1 MIGATSLVR
10 TFQAPGPKAA
20 GFINSDERINGIMG
34 PMRGGKTTA
43 ALYKRLRRAM
53 RMPKC
58 RDGNRDYSCVVIR
71 DSYGALYETTIRSWH
86 LLFDKNIGKWQG
98 SEGRPASHDLVFDC
112 PDGGKLF
119 FRIRFLSIQ
128 NDTIENLLRGTE
140 FTDALLEEADLL
152 DEHVLTYVNGR
163 VGQWPHK
170 NRLPAGVVAPGQ
182 VDIVTNPPDVE
193 NWFYRRFVRDMLPKH
208 EFFQQP
214 SGLSPEAENLEN
226 IPGGRGYYE
235 DLAATNPKWWVDRM
249 VHGKFGASRSGEAVY
264 RDEWDDRKHCGNRI
278 ILPADA
284 PLLLGFD
291 QNLVNPACTI
301 HQWMPSGQWRWID
314 EILPG
319 RMGAKR
325 MGETVREVLQRD
337 YRGLPVAGAWIDPS
351 TMHGADTEGGELA
364 YYEQIRRA
372 SGINIMPA
380 PSQEVGFRISSISNL
395 LRAPDI
401 VLATGEIVPAL
412 TMSARCKVSREGMN
426 SRYRFKRSKPNDPN
440 SALQPKPEKNEWS
453 DPLDSGQYAITG
465 AMGRIGIVAGV
476 QAVPK
481 YAPPKPVQRGPRSAP
496 GDFNVFKV

>member
-1 MIGATSLVR
+1 MISGTSLVR
-10 TFQAPGPKAA
+10 NFRAPGPVA
-20 GFINSDERINGIMG
+20 GRFIQSDERINGLMG

-43 ALYKRLRRAM
+43 ALYKRLVRAM
-53 RMPKC
+53 KMPKC
-58 RDGNRDYSCVVIR
+58 IDGNRDYSCVVIR

-86 LLFDKNIGKWQG
+86 LLFDRSIGKWQG

-152 DEHVLTYVNGR
+152 PEHVLTFVNGR

-170 NRLPAGVVAPGQ
+170 KRLPAGVEAPGQ
-182 VDIVTNPPDVE
+182 VDIVTNPPDTE
-193 NWFYRRFVRDMLPKH
+193 NWFYRRFVEDMLPKH
-208 EFFQQP
+208 AFFAQP
-214 SGLSPEAENLEN
+214 SGLSPEAENIEN
-226 IPGGRGYYE
+226 IPGGRSYYE

-264 RDEWDDRKHCGNRI
+264 ANEWDDGKHCGNRI

-284 PLLLGFD
+284 PLWLGFD

-314 EILPG
+314 ELLPG

-325 MGETVREVLQRD
+325 AGEYYKETLQRD
-337 YRGLPVAGAWIDPS
+337 YRGLPVAGSFIDPS
-351 TMHGADTEGGELA
+351 TINGADTEGGELS
-364 YYEQIRRA
+364 YYESLCLA
-372 SGINIMPA
+372 TGLNIMPA
-380 PSQEVGFRISSISNL
+380 PSQEVSFRIASISNL

-401 VLATGEIVPAL
+401 RLSSGEVVPAFV
-412 TMSARCKVSREGMN
+412 MSAKCKVSRKGMN
-426 SRYRFKRSKPNDPN
+426 SHYRFKRSRATDP
-440 SALQPKPEKNEWS
+440 SSPLQPKPEKNEYS
-453 DPLDSGQYAITG
+453 DPIDGGQYCITG
-465 AMGRIGIVAGV
+465 AMGRTGVVSGV

-481 YAPPKPVQRGPRSAP
+481 YAPPRPINRGPRIQP
-496 GDFNVFKV
+496 GSFDVFKV